1 MKSASSLRQLRRR
14 IDQRLQPL
22 LSGLQQQWQRQ
33 TPRER
38 LRARVLLWCLP
49 FLVLGYVAFQLWQLS
64 QQHTQQLRVAHY
76 EFTQLQ
82 TLLGQP
88 TPTATPT
95 AQYSPTEVYE
105 ALQNSLQPFKSE
117 QATLVALPDHTNRW
131 QLRLQHVPATDALVW
146 LLHTPASLNLH
157 ITATELSRSRIE
169 GREQAGVLSG
179 SVTVQYQ
186 TPTTEGVSQS

>member
-1 MKSASSLRQLRRR
+1 MKPASSLLHLRQR

-38 LRARVLLWCLP
+38 LRVRVLLWCLP

-64 QQHTQQLRVAHY
+64 QQHSQQLRVAHY

-88 TPTATPT
+88 TPTAIPT

-105 ALQNSLQPFKSE
+105 ALQNSLQPFKND
-117 QATLVALPDHTNRW
+117 QATLVSLPDHTNSW
-131 QLRLQHVPATDALVW
+131 QLRLQQVPAEEALVW

-157 ITATELSRSRIE
+157 ITATKLSRSRIE

-179 SVTVQYQ
+179 TVTVQYQ
-186 TPTTEGVSQS
+186 IPATEGVSQS

>member
-1 MKSASSLRQLRRR
+1 MKPASSLLQLRQR

-131 QLRLQHVPATDALVW
+131 QLRLQHVPAADALVW

-157 ITATELSRSRIE
+157 ITAAELSRSRIE

-186 TPTTEGVSQS
+186 TPATQGVSQS